1 MCLPPGEGFGGQEI
15 LQVPVISYHIDW
27 GTCTFEVVT
36 PMLECIVYC
45 REFLVLNVIVGLH
58 VFECPGVECNWV
70 KVTVQSMD
78 GQDCSKGIVRGVS
91 FYHDGGVWDPVCKY
105 WGHGESFLQFV
116 EGFSAVV
123 HPVPGYVLP

>member
-1 MCLPPGEGFGGQEI
+1 MCLLPGEGFGGREV

-36 PMLECIVYC
+36 LTFESIIYC
-45 REFLVLNVIVGLH
+45 REFLVVNIIVGFC
-58 VFECPGVECNWV
+58 VFEHPGMECDWV
-70 KVTVQSMD
+70 KVAVWSTD
-78 GQDCSKGIVRGVS
+78 GQDCSKGIVRGIS

-105 WGHGESFLQFV
+105 RGHGESFLQFV

-123 HPVPGYVLP
+123 HPVP